1 MRSRKILAFLAAVG
15 GFTLP
20 VVLPAFAAQFN
31 PTYGPS
37 PSNLYWDFGCT
48 TGSLVADW
56 PLTGSGGS
64 AGTTFADASGNG
76 NTATLYGTDTL
87 TSTTALGYPAA
98 PVGGGIYF
106 NGLSGAGNYLGV
118 PYNAA
123 FSGMDNITLTAWVYF
138 PSGFTVNDET
148 AAGKREI
155 FSLWNQSGGNQCY
168 QLGFVPNTGS
178 TSWLAFEA
186 PDDSFDTHYWNTGGT
201 PPGPHA
207 TPGSWQL
214 ISVSYAGGTGGPTAV
229 GMWNLMENGIENFG
243 GQLNVAVGNA
253 PDPIPTAAANQV
265 LKLAGG
271 DNEWIGGL
279 ADLAIWSS
287 ALSATDS
294 TGPTTY
300 IPTTGLSAGQLG
312 ALYNTPMSGI
322 SALAGYNAV
331 AMNQLF
337 SVYANA
343 SPTATTPVATA
354 NGTLDWQY
362 VASGL
367 PGASGSVGTLT
378 DGAYY
383 VNLDDSGGGVETVA
397 VPEPATIALLLAG
410 AACLLGY
417 AWRRRTA

>member
-1 MRSRKILAFLAAVG
+1 MKRLPGKGKSSPSGTSREETSATSLALSPTLAAPPG
-15 GFTLP
+15 LHSRP
-20 VVLPAFAAQFN
+20 
-31 PTYGPS
+31 PT
-37 PSNLYWDFGCT
+37 
-48 TGSLVADW
+48 
-56 PLTGSGGS
+56 
-64 AGTTFADASGNG
+64 
-76 NTATLYGTDTL
+76 
-87 TSTTALGYPAA
+87 
-98 PVGGGIYF
+98 
-106 NGLSGAGNYLGV
+106 
-118 PYNAA
+118 
-123 FSGMDNITLTAWVYF
+123 
-138 PSGFTVNDET
+138 
-148 AAGKREI
+148 
-155 FSLWNQSGGNQCY
+155 
-168 QLGFVPNTGS
+168 
-178 TSWLAFEA
+178 
-186 PDDSFDTHYWNTGGT
+186 DSFDTHYWNTGGT

-383 VNLDDSGGGVETVA
+383 VNLDDSGGGVETVG
-397 VPEPATIALLLAG
+397 VPEPATIAILLAG